1 MAVITLEFSGGVKV
15 APSVQ
20 ASLDTS
26 TLGSVLASVLED
38 GEDATFHISALE
50 KELAGPLLQFLETGS
65 YVPAYTGPPTPD
77 VVESEAACY
86 KAVCTEELV
95 VPGFISDVECVLY
108 NRLMSG
114 HARLWNIRAK
124 YAGYNRIES
133 ICGVV
138 GHDIGGISHGQL
150 LGHLLED
157 GALFIFHRDPM
168 NPVETVKMTLVVD
181 LTEKNVVYER
191 MKTAYADR
199 GWFTGGTNPSSNRF
213 MSFTTI
219 EPVDVEY
226 LTTGEWRTQHMID
239 VIANTPWQQVGD
251 DGIRFP
257 VFPSC
262 ATINLVV
269 GAGMLIFQRRAV

>member
-1 MAVITLEFSGGVKV
+1 MAKEF
-15 APSVQ
+15 
-20 ASLDTS
+20 
-26 TLGSVLASVLED
+26 
-38 GEDATFHISALE
+38 
-50 KELAGPLLQFLETGS
+50 AGPLLQFLETGS

-95 VPGFISDVECVLY
+95 VPGFISDVECILY
-108 NRLMSG
+108 NRMMSG
-114 HARLWNIRAK
+114 HARLRDIHAK
-124 YAGYNRIES
+124 YAGYDRVES

-138 GHDIGGISHGQL
+138 GHDIGGITNEKL
-150 LGHLLED
+150 LDCLLED

-181 LTEKNVVYER
+181 VSEENVVYER
-191 MKTAYADR
+191 MKTVCADR

-213 MSFTTI
+213 MSFTAI
-219 EPVDVEY
+219 EPVDVDF
-226 LTTGEWRTQHMID
+226 LRTGEWSTQHMID
-239 VIANTPWQQVGD
+239 VIANTPWQQVGH
-251 DGIRFP
+251 DGFRFP

-269 GAGMLIFQRRAV
+269 GAERTECFGNLTKQMPRFIRVG